1 MLICLDVFTF
11 GNTCKEGERMSRQN
25 RGCEPCP
32 ENYFS
37 NRPNDSQQCQPCTK
51 CKVDRGSK
59 VVINCSKTSD
69 TICQCRSG
77 FISRDSVSSIC
88 KCPEGSGLEQS
99 GSEKVCHP
107 CPQGSFTAR
116 YDSECVPWKTCRS
129 GVKTVGN
136 KTSDV
141 ICNDDPE
148 SNGTKFPPIHPTSP
162 TASPQTVSTMTTP
175 HPTAASVTPV
185 ITSEGPKAPKSTEN
199 YENVITLI
207 GVVLLLTVLLTAVTC
222 KLIIIPCI
230 KDYKNPTI
238 ITAQESLCR
247 KPVEES
253 GDSSLSS
260 LVKPPTLEE
269 P

>member
-1 MLICLDVFTF
+1 IMILLRFWMLICLVVFTF
-11 GNTCKEGERMSRQN
+11 GNTCERVSRRN

-51 CKVDRGSK
+51 LT
-59 VVINCSKTSD
+59 NCSKTSD

-99 GSEKVCHP
+99 EKVCHP

-116 YDSECVPWKTCRS
+116 HDSECVPWKTCRS

-199 YENVITLI
+199 YENGVMTRI
-207 GVVLLLTVLLTAVTC
+207 GSVLLLTVLLTAVTC
-222 KLIIIPCI
+222 I
-230 KDYKNPTI
+230 
-238 ITAQESLCR
+238 ESWCR
-247 KPVEES
+247 EPVEENE
-253 GDSSLSS
+253 DTNLSS
-260 LVKPPTLEE
+260 MVKPPTLE
-269 P
+269 